1 MRALISHL
9 RHTIRLLLK
18 SPGFTI
24 TAILILGLGIGANTA
39 IFSLINGIL
48 LKPLPYPQGD
58 RLVRIY
64 QPTQDV
70 PHMNVAY
77 SDYKDFRAG
86 QHSLKDLTLIGA
98 DDFQITGDAEPERLD
113 GAYVTGNFFALMGR
127 PLLLGR
133 PFGEKEEK
141 TAAHVAVL
149 TDVLWRKRFHGDP
162 KVIGRNITLNGRS
175 FEIIGVTPQQ
185 ANEIERI
192 DLYVPFTLDPR
203 YKDVSSRR
211 SGHMFDCIGRL
222 KDGIT
227 LVQAQADFE
236 VINQNLVT
244 QYPDT
249 SAPFGINLVPLLNS
263 VVSDYATTLWL
274 LGGAVLCLLLIT
286 CANTANLL
294 LARAR
299 ERTKEL
305 TVRAA
310 LGASRE
316 RLIVQLLS
324 ECLILAVLGG
334 GAGLLTACWGVSLI
348 KVLDPGKI
356 TRLQT
361 IAIDGRA
368 LLFVF
373 GLTLLTALLFGLL
386 PALVLSRTN
395 LASTLRDEGG
405 RTGTAGRER
414 QRSQSILVIGQ
425 VALASVLLIAA
436 GLLLRSFLVLQS
448 VPLGFNSHN
457 ILTADVYLADS
468 KYADED
474 KSATEKHYPAGEKRK
489 AFFDALLNKVSHL
502 PGVIDAG
509 ISDGVPF
516 GETSDH
522 ETLIVAGQPVRDVSR
537 LPWMIHQIVSPG
549 YFRALGIH
557 LLKGRFFD
565 DRDQENAENV
575 VIINERIAQRFFGD
589 QDPIGKHLDDA
600 GQIVNRPRHLTT
612 IVGVVANVQHNDPEI
627 QQTPFQAYFPYTQ
640 SAGGFGEFSWF
651 ETLALHTNADPRS
664 LFPALRKTVDT
675 IDPDL
680 PLTNVGAYD
689 DLIAKSFTTKRLSLI
704 IVSLFSGVALLLASI
719 GLYAVLSYS
728 VSLRVREIGVRMALG
743 AEAANILKLVTYQGL
758 RIIGV
763 GLIIGI
769 GGGIILGQ
777 IIGSVLY
784 GISATDPTALL
795 TGTSV
800 LALAALLACLLP
812 AFRATRIDPITALRE

>member
-1 MRALISHL
+1 MRSLISYL

-18 SPGFTI
+18 SPGFAI

-39 IFSLINGIL
+39 IFSLINGVL
-48 LKPLPYPQGD
+48 LKPLPYPHGD
-58 RLVRIY
+58 RLVRIF

-70 PHMNVAY
+70 PRMNVAY
-77 SDYKDFRAG
+77 SDYVDFKAS
-86 QHSLKDLTLIGA
+86 QHSLQDLTLIHT
-98 DDFQITGDAEPERLD
+98 DDFQVTGDAEPERID
-113 GAYVTGNFFALMGR
+113 GAYVTGNFFAVMGR
-127 PLLLGR
+127 SFVLGR

-141 TAAHVAVL
+141 AVANVVVL
-149 TDVLWRKRFHGDP
+149 TDVLWRKRFNADP

-175 FEIIGVTPQQ
+175 FVIIGITPGQ

-192 DLYVPFTLDPR
+192 DLYIPFTLDPR

-222 KDGIT
+222 KDGVT
-227 LVQAQADFE
+227 LDEAQTDFE
-236 VINQNLVT
+236 VISRNLST

-249 SAPFGINLVPLLNS
+249 NSLFDVKLVPLLNS
-263 VVSDYATTLWL
+263 VVSDYSATLWL

-299 ERTKEL
+299 ERIKEI

-316 RLIVQLLS
+316 RLVIQLLS
-324 ECLILAVLGG
+324 ESLILAFLGG
-334 GAGLLTACWGVSLI
+334 GVGLLTACWGVSLI
-348 KVLDPGKI
+348 KALDPGEI
-356 TRLQT
+356 TRLQA
-361 IAIDGRA
+361 IAIDGTA

-373 GLTLLTALLFGLL
+373 GLTLVTALLFGLL
-386 PALVLSRTN
+386 PALVLSRAN
-395 LASTLRDEGG
+395 LASALRDEGG

-414 QRSQSILVIGQ
+414 HRSQNILVIGQ
-425 VALASVLLIAA
+425 VALASVLLIGA
-436 GLLLRSFLVLQS
+436 GLLLRSFLALQS
-448 VPLGFNSHN
+448 VPLGFNSRQV
-457 ILTADVYLADS
+457 LVADVYLANT
-468 KYADED
+468 KYAD
-474 KSATEKHYPAGEKRK
+474 GEKRK
-489 AFFDALLNKVSHL
+489 AFFDSLLDKVGRL

-509 ISDGVPF
+509 LNDGVPF
-516 GETSDH
+516 GENNDH
-522 ETLIVAGQPVRDVSR
+522 ETLIVAGQPVTDVSR

-557 LLKGRFFD
+557 LLEGRFFD
-565 DRDQENAENV
+565 ERDQPNAENV
-575 VIINERIAQRFFGD
+575 VIINESIAQRFFGG
-589 QDPIGKHLDDA
+589 QDPIGKQLDDA
-600 GQIVNRPRHLTT
+600 GNFINRPHHVTT
-612 IVGVVANVQHNDPEI
+612 IIGVVANVQHNDPEI

-640 SAGGFGEFSWF
+640 TAGGFGEYAKF
-651 ETLALHTNADPRS
+651 ETLVVRTKVDPRS
-664 LFPALRKTVDT
+664 LVAALRKTIDT

-680 PLTNVGAYD
+680 PLAHVGAYD
-689 DLIAKSFTTKRLSLI
+689 DQIAKSFTTKRLSLI

-743 AEAANILKLVTYQGL
+743 AEATNIIKLVTYQGL

-769 GGGIILGQ
+769 GAGIIVGQ
-777 IIGSVLY
+777 VIGNVLY
-784 GISATDPTALL
+784 GVSATDPTALL
-795 TGTSV
+795 TGTVV
-800 LALAALLACLLP
+800 LAVAALLACLLP

>member
-1 MRALISHL
+1 M
-9 RHTIRLLLK
+9 K

-39 IFSLINGIL
+39 IFSLINGVL
-48 LKPLPYPQGD
+48 LKPLPYPKGD

-70 PHMNVAY
+70 PQMNMAY
-77 SDYKDFRAG
+77 SDYVDFRPA
-86 QHSLKDLTLIGA
+86 QHTLQDLTLIGA
-98 DDFQITGDAEPERLD
+98 DDFQITGDTEPERLD
-113 GAYVTGNFFALMGR
+113 GAYVPGNFFAVMGR
-127 PLLLGR
+127 PFLLGR

-141 TAAHVAVL
+141 AAANVVVL
-149 TDVLWRKRFHGDP
+149 TDGLWRKRFHGDP

-175 FEIIGVTPQQ
+175 LEIIGVTPQQ
-185 ANEIERI
+185 GNEIERI
-192 DLYVPFTLDPR
+192 DLYVPFTLNPR

-211 SGHMFDCIGRL
+211 SGHMFECVGRL
-222 KDGIT
+222 KDGVSIE
-227 LVQAQADFE
+227 QAQADFE
-236 VINQNLVT
+236 VINRNLIT
-244 QYPDT
+244 RYPDT
-249 SAPFGINLVPLLNS
+249 SAPFGVKLVPLLNS
-263 VVSDYATTLWL
+263 VVSDYSMTLWL

-299 ERTKEL
+299 ERTKEI

-324 ECLILAVLGG
+324 ESLILALLGG
-334 GAGLLTACWGVSLI
+334 GVGLLTACWGVSLI
-348 KVLDPGKI
+348 KMFDPGQI

-361 IAIDGRA
+361 IAIDGTA
-368 LLFVF
+368 LSFVF

-386 PALVLSRTN
+386 PALVLSRAN

-436 GLLLRSFLVLQS
+436 GLLLRSFLALQS
-448 VPLGFNSHN
+448 VPLGFNGHN

-468 KYADED
+468 KYADDD
-474 KSATEKHYPAGEKRK
+474 KSAPEKHYPQGEKRK
-489 AFFDALLNKVSHL
+489 AFFEALLDKVSNL

-516 GETSDH
+516 SGNNDH
-522 ETLIVAGQPVRDVSR
+522 ETLIIAGQPVTDVSR

-549 YFRALGIH
+549 YFRALGIR

-565 DRDQENAENV
+565 DRDQESSENV
-575 VIINERIAQRFFGD
+575 VIISESIAQRFFAG
-589 QDPIGKHLDDA
+589 QDPIGRQLDDV
-600 GQIVNRPRHLTT
+600 GNLFNRPRHLTT
-612 IVGVVANVQHNDPEI
+612 IIGVVANVQHSDPEV
-627 QQTPFQAYFPYTQ
+627 QQTPFQAYYPYTQ
-640 SAGGFGEFSWF
+640 SAGGFGEFAKF
-651 ETLALHTNADPRS
+651 ETLVLHTNADPRS
-664 LFPALRKTVDT
+664 VAPAVRKAVDT

-704 IVSLFSGVALLLASI
+704 VVGLFSGVALLLASI

-743 AEAANILKLVTYQGL
+743 AEATNIIKLVSYQGL
-758 RIIGV
+758 RIICV
-763 GLIIGI
+763 GLIIGLSA
-769 GGGIILGQ
+769 GIILGQ
-777 IIGSVLY
+777 IIASVLY
-784 GISATDPTALL
+784 GISATDPTALF
-795 TGTSV
+795 TGTLV